1 MVPTALQGPRLHRLT
16 TAWAV
21 VALVLAPALTGETR
35 YLGANGSPLPFTSEA
50 EALDFLRTAEVA
62 EWLPVKEGTNPRKRV
77 AVMRRGEVEAKA
89 VFRFMYEHKPAAA
102 GFLDSYLGEVAAYEL
117 ATLLGFQT
125 VPPVVV
131 RRLDRRRGSLQ
142 LWIEGADT
150 YAGFR
155 EDRGGAEDPEPIA
168 RRRDTLRVFD
178 ALIAN
183 QDRNPGN
190 LLLGPGEAI
199 WWIDHTRSF
208 GGGHELRGLEN
219 VGSCDRRL
227 WLALG
232 ELEEGQVRER
242 LRPYAP
248 YWDVLLERRQRLLV
262 WLEARQREDGEAF
275 FYDEPL

>member
-1 MVPTALQGPRLHRLT
+1 LVPAYVQGPGVHRLT
-16 TAWAV
+16 AAA
-21 VALVLAPALTGETR
+21 VALALALAPALGGETR
-35 YLGANGSPLPFTSEA
+35 YLGPDDRPLPFSSDV

-77 AVMRRGEVEAKA
+77 AVLRRGDVEAKA
-89 VFRFMYEHKPAAA
+89 VFRFMYEHKPDAA
-102 GFLDSYLGEVAAYEL
+102 GFLDSYLSEVAAYEL

-125 VPPVVV
+125 VPPVVL
-131 RRLDRRRGSLQ
+131 RRLDGRRGSLQ
-142 LWIEGADT
+142 LWIEGANT

-155 EDRGGAEDPEPIA
+155 EDRAGAEDPEPVA

-178 ALIAN
+178 AFIAN

-208 GGGHELRGLEN
+208 GGGEELRGLES
-219 VGSCDRRL
+219 VESCDRRL
-227 WLALG
+227 WQALRD
-232 ELEEGQVRER
+232 LEESEVRER

-248 YWDVLLERRQRLLV
+248 YVDVLLERRRSLLA
-262 WLEARQREDGEAF
+262 WLEARQAERGDAF